1 MSKKD
6 YEIFYSEI
14 LSSNKD
20 LNDFVDIIF
29 FKINKNNWNI
39 FNYDDLLK
47 IQYNYSIHFK
57 MLNNINGIINI
68 ELFINNH
75 QITDKLFLKIKIEF
89 YNKIKI
95 TDFNYEIK
103 YDIKKI
109 IYNFRKQECFIYND
123 NVYDVWNRNIQL
135 FINQT
140 IREDTYKLIKKS
152 FQFQ

>member
-95 TDFNYEIK
+95 RDFNYEIK

>member
-1 MSKKD
+1 
-6 YEIFYSEI
+6 
-14 LSSNKD
+14 
-20 LNDFVDIIF
+20 
-29 FKINKNNWNI
+29 
-39 FNYDDLLK
+39 
-47 IQYNYSIHFK
+47 

-95 TDFNYEIK
+95 RDFNYEIK